1 MTQQYTKPDSV
12 QINKI
17 MLSSVNG
24 NKQTIDIAQYVV
36 SFDIFEDM
44 MFPCMRAEILINDAV
59 DIITSYPIIGEE
71 MIEISFQ
78 NPGVD
83 TIFDHTFQVVRQSGN
98 MFNQTGTS
106 RMYALH
112 CISPEF
118 VTNSAQYISEKQ
130 TGTIDSIIGSILNNH
145 LGSKKQYNVE
155 PTKGSQTNLISR
167 LRPFQAIDFHR
178 KRAVSQQ
185 YASSSYCFFENQN
198 GFNLL
203 SMEYCL
209 DKGQNNIGNKVF
221 LYDKTQLTD
230 SLKNNYRSIID
241 MQQVSLSDNT
251 KKHTQGSLNNTVRRF
266 DLLTGKVQTTN
277 YVNLQQQ
284 NKFKYASK
292 KPKAL
297 NTTSY
302 EQKYG
307 NSAATTL
314 LVPHS
319 SEYAENY
326 IDTSIGPKHSFVT
339 KMGQNVYQ
347 LYINGDVTIKAG
359 DVITV
364 NVPNTTGDTSPTSD
378 NRLYAGNYLVKSLR
392 HIIILSSIS
401 AQSYTVSL
409 EIVKGFYEDYA

>member
-1 MTQQYTKPDSV
+1 MTQQYTKPDSI
-12 QINKI
+12 QINGVT
-17 MLSSVNG
+17 LSSVNG
-24 NKQTIDIAQYVV
+24 NKSPIDISQYIV
-36 SFDIFEDM
+36 SIDIFEDM
-44 MFPCMRAEILINDAV
+44 MFPCMRAEILMNDAV
-59 DIITSYPIIGEE
+59 DIVTSFPIIGEE
-71 MIEISFQ
+71 LVHISFQ

-83 TIFDHTFQVVRQSGN
+83 TIFDHTFQVVRQGGH

-130 TGTIDSIIGSILNNH
+130 TGTIDSIVGSILKNQ
-145 LGSKKQYNVE
+145 LKSKKPYNFE

-185 YASSSYCFFENQN
+185 YASSSYCFYENQN

-209 DKGQNNIGNKVF
+209 DRGQHNIKAEF
-221 LYDKTQLTD
+221 IYDKTQLTD
-230 SLKNNYRSIID
+230 SLKNNYRSLID
-241 MQQVSLSDNT
+241 IQQISLVDNT

-277 YVNLQQQ
+277 YVNTEQQG
-284 NKFKYASK
+284 KFKFASK
-292 KPKAL
+292 KPLPL
-297 NTTSY
+297 NTSSY

-326 IDTSIGPKHSFVT
+326 IDVTVGAKHSFVT
-339 KMGQNVYQ
+339 KMGQNIYQ
-347 LYINGDVTIKAG
+347 MYINGDAGLKAG
-359 DVITV
+359 DVIKV
-364 NVPNTTGDTSPTSD
+364 NVPNVTGDTSPTSD

-392 HIIILSSIS
+392 HIIIMSSVS
-401 AQSYTVSL
+401 SKSYTMSMEL
-409 EIVKGFYEDYA
+409 VKGFYQDHA

>member
-12 QINKI
+12 QINKVI
-17 MLSSVNG
+17 LSSVNG
-24 NKQTIDIAQYVV
+24 GKQSIDVTQYVV
-36 SFDIFEDM
+36 SIDIYEDM
-44 MFPCMRAEILINDAV
+44 MFPCMRADILFIDSV
-59 DIITSYPIIGEE
+59 DIVTSYPIIGEE
-71 MIEISFQ
+71 LIEVSFQ

-83 TIFDHTFQVVRQSGN
+83 TIFDHTFQVVRQGGH

-106 RMYALH
+106 RTYAVH

-118 VTNSAQYISEKQ
+118 VTNTSQYISEKQ
-130 TGTIDSIIGSILNNH
+130 TGTIDSIIDNILKKH
-145 LGSKKQYNVE
+145 LNTKKKFTTE

-185 YASSSYCFFENQN
+185 YASSSYCFFENQD

-209 DKGQNNIGNKVF
+209 DRGQNNIRASF
-221 LYDKTQLTD
+221 IYDKTQTTD
-230 SLKNNYRSIID
+230 SLKNNYRSLLDI
-241 MQQVSLSDNT
+241 QQVTLVDNT

-277 YVNLQQQ
+277 YVNIQQQ
-284 NKFKYASK
+284 TKFKYASK
-292 KPKAL
+292 KPIPL
-297 NTTSY
+297 NTPTY

-307 NSAATTL
+307 NTAATTL

-339 KMGQNVYQ
+339 KMGQNIYQ
-347 LYINGDVTIKAG
+347 MYINGDVTIRAG

-392 HIIILSSIS
+392 HIILNTPLSG
-401 AQSYTVSL
+401 QSYTMSI
-409 EIVKGFYEDYA
+409 EMVKGFYEDYA

>member
-12 QINKI
+12 QINGVT
-17 MLSSVNG
+17 LSSVNG
-24 NKQTIDIAQYVV
+24 NKSPIDISQYIV
-36 SFDIFEDM
+36 SIDIFEDM
-44 MFPCMRAEILINDAV
+44 MFPCMRAEILMNDAV
-59 DIITSYPIIGEE
+59 DIVTSFPIIGEE
-71 MIEISFQ
+71 LVQISFQ

-83 TIFDHTFQVVRQSGN
+83 TIFDHTFQVVRQGGH

-130 TGTIDSIIGSILNNH
+130 TGTIDSIVGSILKNQ
-145 LGSKKQYNVE
+145 LKSKKPYNFE

-185 YASSSYCFFENQN
+185 YASSSYCFYENQN

-209 DKGQNNIGNKVF
+209 DRGQHNIKAEF
-221 LYDKTQLTD
+221 IYDKTQLTD
-230 SLKNNYRSIID
+230 SLKNNYRSLID
-241 MQQVSLSDNT
+241 IQQMSLVDNT

-277 YVNLQQQ
+277 YVNTEQQG
-284 NKFKYASK
+284 KFKFASK
-292 KPKAL
+292 KPLPL
-297 NTTSY
+297 NTSSY

-326 IDTSIGPKHSFVT
+326 IDVTVGAKHSFVT
-339 KMGQNVYQ
+339 KMGQNIYQ
-347 LYINGDVTIKAG
+347 MYINGDAGLKAG
-359 DVITV
+359 DVIKV
-364 NVPNTTGDTSPTSD
+364 NVPNVTGDTSPTSD

-392 HIIILSSIS
+392 HIIIMSSVS
-401 AQSYTVSL
+401 SKSYTMSMEL
-409 EIVKGFYEDYA
+409 VKGFYQDHA